1 MNRPEPL
8 PPTPDESA
16 SARRARKR
24 APVRLSLL
32 VRASIALHASA
43 LGVVVIAPTTWLW
56 CVGAVL
62 LNHFILVAQGL
73 WPRSQLL
80 GYNCTRLPQQDGAPP
95 RIALT
100 IDDGPDPEVTPQILE
115 MLEKAG
121 VRATFFCIGE
131 RARRYPELMREI
143 VRFGHAVENHSE
155 NHSPLFSF
163 FGIGRLYREV
173 LAAQTSLTALAQ
185 RPPRFFRA
193 PAGLRSPLLDPVLQ
207 RLGLRLVSWTRRGYD
222 TRERRPDVVAA
233 RLMRGLTDRDILLV
247 HDGNVARD
255 IHGVPVVFEA
265 LPLLLAAARLK
276 GYRWVLLR
284 DAL

>member
-1 MNRPEPL
+1 
-8 PPTPDESA
+8 
-16 SARRARKR
+16 
-24 APVRLSLL
+24 
-32 VRASIALHASA
+32 
-43 LGVVVIAPTTWLW
+43 
-56 CVGAVL
+56 
-62 LNHFILVAQGL
+62 
-73 WPRSQLL
+73 
-80 GYNCTRLPQQDGAPP
+80 
-95 RIALT
+95 
-100 IDDGPDPEVTPQILE
+100 
-115 MLEKAG
+115 
-121 VRATFFCIGE
+121 
-131 RARRYPELMREI
+131 
-143 VRFGHAVENHSE
+143 VENHSE